1 MLAPTMVMVIVVL
14 VVVWTLVLVMMVVV
28 VMRLIALLCVLIG
41 VSTAHI
47 VDLTVNI
54 LHYVV

>member
-1 MLAPTMVMVIVVL
+1 MVMVIVVL
-14 VVVWTLVLVMMVVV
+14 VVVRTRVLVMMVVV
-28 VMRLIALLCVLIG
+28 VMRLVALRCVLIG
-41 VSTAHI
+41 VSTAHV